1 MHTLRTILLH
11 ETHPVEALFTG
22 ILVFVLFLAQPS
34 LPLRAVHTGI
44 LALMAVLSGKRLKP
58 GYFIL
63 FVGGI
68 TFFQLLIPRGQVLLE
83 LGPFPV
89 TREALL
95 VGLKKGLTLCGLV
108 FLSLFSVRKDLPLP
122 GRLGTYFSRV
132 FGYYAA
138 LMSTRDR
145 ISLRHPLES
154 LDRILLHTASSLPH
168 SPDAPTTTT
177 PRGRILLGIL
187 VLIHTVLT
195 SLGWIIPGI

>member
-1 MHTLRTILLH
+1 MNKLQTILLH
-11 ETHPVEALFTG
+11 ETHPIEALFTG
-22 ILVFVLFLAQPS
+22 ILVFLLFLAQPS

-44 LALMAVLSGKRLKP
+44 LAFMAVLSGKRLKT

-68 TFFQLLIPRGQVLLE
+68 TFFQLLIPRGKVLLE

-89 TREALL
+89 TEEALL
-95 VGLKKGLTLCGLV
+95 VGLEKGLTLCGLI

-154 LDRILLHTASSLPH
+154 IDRILLHTASSLPP
-168 SPDAPTTTT
+168 SPDAPTRSTL
-177 PRGRILLGIL
+177 RGRMLLAILIL
-187 VLIHTVLT
+187 FHTALT
-195 SLGWIIPGI
+195 SLGWIIPEI